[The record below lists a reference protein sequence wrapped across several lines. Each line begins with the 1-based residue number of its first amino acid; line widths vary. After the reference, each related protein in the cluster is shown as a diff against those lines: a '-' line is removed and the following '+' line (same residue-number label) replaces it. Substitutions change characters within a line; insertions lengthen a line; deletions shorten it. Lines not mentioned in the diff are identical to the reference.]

1 MRLRAK
7 SSSYLAGTA
16 TKKGACLCWV
26 RLGHKVSVIP
36 SVQTEEPTPK
46 LSLSAGSLSDSAD
59 DLRAAH
65 TAVTPPP
72 PPLTEML
79 YTHELGFHFSEPKP
93 QGNLEAALPAGV
105 GGW

>member
-1 MRLRAK
+1 MTCGQRTL
-7 SSSYLAGTA
+7 
-16 TKKGACLCWV
+16 
-26 RLGHKVSVIP
+26 P
-36 SVQTEEPTPK
+36 SP
-46 LSLSAGSLSDSAD
+46 
-59 DLRAAH
+59 
-65 TAVTPPP
+65 PPP